1 MDINSII
8 EEIQTLES
16 GPTTVNNVI
25 ELASLYIVKEQ
36 LQNGNMPGI
45 NGLQA
50 EINDILPAYNK
61 YCEVKRKYQLNEIS
75 DDAVIYQL
83 ELVLQEIADLVC
95 TIYRGTDMRKERR
108 KIKETIEQLYE
119 NHCK

>member
-45 NGLQA
+45 NGLQT
-50 EINDILPAYNK
+50 EIKDILPAYNK

-83 ELVLQEIADLVC
+83 ELVLQEIEDLIC
-95 TIYRGTDMRKERR
+95 TIYRGTNMRKERR
-108 KIKETIEQLYE
+108 KIKETLEKLYE